1 MLGERRQAIPVVL
14 AGSGLRVGELL
25 GLSLSDDDFL
35 RRTVRVERQ
44 RLQSHQIAPLKS
56 KASRRKVPIGQVVID
71 TLAAHLAAYPP
82 TADALFADELA
93 SR

>member
-1 MLGERRQAIPVVL
+1 MRSVLGERWQAIPVVL

-25 GLSLSDDDFL
+25 GLRLSDVDFL

-56 KASRRKVPIGQVVID
+56 KTSRRTVPVGTVVID
-71 TLAAHLAAYPP
+71 ALAAHLVPIRHRRRAV
-82 TADALFADELA
+82 
-93 SR
+93 RR